1 MRTAEIMTKR
11 VYTIGPEQTLK
22 DCAQIL
28 KEHHVNGLVVLNGET
43 IVGVITKAD
52 IFKAILLNGLVVLD
66 AGAVAGVIST
76 AEISKAMLPGYS
88 DVIDGERHMASFELI
103 EERAHQLDDLKVRAI
118 MGTPP
123 ITITSD
129 TPIVKAGSLMIIKGI
144 KQLPVVDNGRLSG
157 IVTLTDIINYIMG
170 KIK

>member
-1 MRTAEIMTKR
+1 MKTAEIMTKQ
-11 VYTIGPEQTLK
+11 VHTIGPEQTLK

-28 KEHHVNGLVVLNGET
+28 KEHHVNGLVVLNVET

-52 IFKAILLNGLVVLD
+52 IFKAILLNGLVLLD
-66 AGAVAGVIST
+66 GGTVAGVIPT

-88 DVIDGERHMASFELI
+88 DIIDGERHMASFERI
-103 EERAHQLDDLKVRAI
+103 EERAHQLDDLKVRI
-118 MGTPP
+118 LMSTPP

-129 TPIVKAGSLMIIKGI
+129 TPIVKAGSLMILKGI

-157 IVTLTDIINYIMG
+157 IVTLTDIINYMME

>member
-1 MRTAEIMTKR
+1 MKTAEIMTKE
-11 VYTIGPEQTLK
+11 VYTVGAEQTLK
-22 DCAQIL
+22 DCTQIL
-28 KEHHVNGLVVLNGET
+28 KKQHVNGLVVLNGDT

-66 AGAVAGVIST
+66 GGTVAGVVPTS
-76 AEISKAMLPGYS
+76 EISRAMLPDYS
-88 DVIDGERHMASFELI
+88 DTKDGERHMASFERI
-103 EERAHQLDDLKVRAI
+103 EERAHQLDELKVRAI

-129 TPIVKAGSLMIIKGI
+129 TPIVKAGSIMILKGI
-144 KQLPVVDNGRLSG
+144 KQLPVVDDSRLSG
-157 IVTLTDIINYIMG
+157 IVTLTDIINYIME

>member
-1 MRTAEIMTKR
+1 MKTAVIMTKQ
-11 VYTIGPEQTLK
+11 VHTIGPEQTLK

-66 AGAVAGVIST
+66 GGTVAGVIPT
-76 AEISKAMLPGYS
+76 AEISKAMLPGYP
-88 DVIDGERHMASFELI
+88 DIIDGERHMASFERI

-118 MGTPP
+118 MGMPP

-129 TPIVKAGSLMIIKGI
+129 TPIVKAGSLMILKGI

-157 IVTLTDIINYIMG
+157 IVTLTDIINYIME
-170 KIK
+170 KIE

>member
-1 MRTAEIMTKR
+1 MKTAKIMTKQ
-11 VYTIGPEQTLK
+11 VHTIGPEQTLK
-22 DCAQIL
+22 DCAKIL
-28 KEHHVNGLVVLNGET
+28 KEHHVNGLAVLNGET

-66 AGAVAGVIST
+66 GGTVAGVIPT
-76 AEISKAMLPGYS
+76 AEITKAMLPGYS
-88 DVIDGERHMASFELI
+88 DIVDGERHMASFENI

-129 TPIVKAGSLMIIKGI
+129 TPIVKAGSIMVLKGI
-144 KQLPVVDNGRLSG
+144 KQLPVVDNGKLSG
-157 IVTLTDIINYIMG
+157 IVTLTDIINYIMEN
-170 KIK
+170 IK

>member
-1 MRTAEIMTKR
+1 MKTAEIMTKQ
-11 VYTIGPEQTLK
+11 VHTIGPEQTLK

-28 KEHHVNGLVVLNGET
+28 KEHHVNGLVVLNVET

-66 AGAVAGVIST
+66 GGTVAGVIPT

-88 DVIDGERHMASFELI
+88 DIIDGERHMASFERI
-103 EERAHQLDDLKVRAI
+103 EERVHQLDDLKVRI
-118 MGTPP
+118 LMSTPP

-129 TPIVKAGSLMIIKGI
+129 TPIVKAGSLMILKGI

-157 IVTLTDIINYIMG
+157 IVTLTDIINYMMER
-170 KIK
+170 IK

>member
-1 MRTAEIMTKR
+1 MTKQ
-11 VYTIGPEQTLK
+11 VHTIGPEQTLK
-22 DCAQIL
+22 HCAQIL
-28 KEHHVNGLVVLNGET
+28 KEHHVNGLVVLNKET

-66 AGAVAGVIST
+66 GGTVAGVIPT
-76 AEISKAMLPGYS
+76 AEISKAMLPGY
-88 DVIDGERHMASFELI
+88 DVIDGERHMASFERI

-129 TPIVKAGSLMIIKGI
+129 TPIVKAGSIMILKGI

-157 IVTLTDIINYIMG
+157 IVTLTDIINYIME

>member
-1 MRTAEIMTKR
+1 MKTAEIMTKQ

-22 DCAQIL
+22 DCAHIL

-66 AGAVAGVIST
+66 GGMVAGVIST
-76 AEISKAMLPGYS
+76 AEISKAILPGYP
-88 DVIDGERHMASFELI
+88 DVIDGERRMASFERI
-103 EERAHQLDDLKVRAI
+103 EERAHQLDNLKVRAI

-157 IVTLTDIINYIMG
+157 IVTLTDIINYIME
-170 KIK
+170 KVK